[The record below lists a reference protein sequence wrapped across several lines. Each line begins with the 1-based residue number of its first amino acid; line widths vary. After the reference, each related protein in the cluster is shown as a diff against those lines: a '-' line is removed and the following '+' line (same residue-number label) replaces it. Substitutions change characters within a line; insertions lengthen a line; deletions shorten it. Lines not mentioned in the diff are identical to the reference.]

1 MKAIGIFRGFP
12 GLGRVVAGLDILN
25 QLHVSAK
32 LEAIVFT
39 YFQGYKLRKSYNFDF
54 RNIENRNDISS
65 IGIIPVSKSGEIIID
80 SIEEYNP
87 DFVLI
92 DGEPLL
98 VTAIKLR
105 FPKLI
110 VVTLLN
116 PFDVENPHNKLSSQ
130 LFFKE
135 CYSKADITIVHGLL
149 KVEKPATFNKS
160 FHSIN
165 TFIRQDLDEIIP
177 DANSNRI
184 ACILGGGTVNSSD
197 LFFENTIRISQQI
210 IELANKQQDF
220 FFDIYCGC
228 ETVYSRVNQFRSGV
242 SNIDIHRHIHNP
254 NQLYKST
261 KAVISR
267 GGRNTVSELLSLN
280 LPAILFSTT
289 CEVRGTEQQ
298 ANISIAQTVSPNIF
312 GVNLSTDSN
321 TIGRIFN
328 KIISANASKAEWTS
342 GNKKLFEILQTELPC
357 M

>member
-25 QLHVSAK
+25 QLQLSVK
-32 LEAIVFT
+32 LEAIVYT
-39 YFQGYKLRKSYNFDF
+39 YFQGYELSKSYNFDF

-65 IGIIPVSKSGEIIID
+65 IGIIPVSKSGETIID

-105 FPKLI
+105 FPKVN
-110 VVTLLN
+110 VVALLN
-116 PFDVENPHNKLSSQ
+116 PFDVENPHNNLSSQ
-130 LFFKE
+130 LFFKD
-135 CYSKADITIVHGLL
+135 CYSKADISIVHGLWKVL
-149 KVEKPATFNKS
+149 KPSSFKKS

-165 TFIRQDLDEIIP
+165 TFIRHDLDEIIP
-177 DANSNRI
+177 DINSNRI
-184 ACILGGGTVNSSD
+184 ACILGGGTVNSSE

-210 IELANKQQDF
+210 IELANKQQKYY
-220 FFDIYCGC
+220 FDIYCGC
-228 ETVYSRVNQFRSGV
+228 ETIYSRVNHLKNGV
-242 SNIDIHRHIHNP
+242 SNIGIHRHIHNP
-254 NQLYKST
+254 AQLYNST

-267 GGRNTVSELLSLN
+267 GGRNTVSELLLLN
-280 LPAILFSTT
+280 LPALLFSTT

-298 ANISIAQTVSPNIF
+298 ANIAIAQNVSPNIL
-312 GVNLSTDSN
+312 GVTLSTDSN
-321 TIGRIFN
+321 TLEEMFN
-328 KIISANASKAEWTS
+328 KIISSDASKVEWTS
-342 GNKKLFEILQTELPC
+342 GNKTLFKILKTELPC

>member
-25 QLHVSAK
+25 QLQASVK
-32 LEAIVFT
+32 LEAIVYT
-39 YFQGYKLRKSYNFDF
+39 YFQGYELRKSYNFDF

-65 IGIIPVSKSGEIIID
+65 IGIIPVSKSGESIID
-80 SIEEYNP
+80 SIEEYKP

-105 FPKLI
+105 FPKVI
-110 VVTLLN
+110 VVALLN
-116 PFDVENPHNKLSSQ
+116 PFDVENPHNNLSSQ

-135 CYSKADITIVHGLL
+135 CYSKADIAIVHGLW
-149 KVEKPATFNKS
+149 KVEKPSSFKNS

-165 TFIRQDLDEIIP
+165 TFIRHDLDEIIL
-177 DANSNRI
+177 DANSYRI
-184 ACILGGGTVNSSD
+184 ACILGGGTVNSSE

-210 IELANKQQDF
+210 IELANKQEKY

-228 ETVYSRVNQFRSGV
+228 ETVYSRVNHFRNGV
-242 SNIDIHRHIHNP
+242 SNIDIHSHIHNP
-254 NQLYKST
+254 TQLYNST
-261 KAVISR
+261 RAVISR
-267 GGRNTVSELLSLN
+267 AGRNTVSELLSLN

-298 ANISIAQTVSPNIF
+298 TNVSIAQNVSPNIF
-312 GVNLSTDSN
+312 GVTLSTDSN
-321 TIGRIFN
+321 TIERLFN
-328 KIISANASKAEWTS
+328 KIISDDVIKVQWTS
-342 GNKKLFEILQTELPC
+342 GNRKLFEILQTELPC

>member
-25 QLHVSAK
+25 QLQVSSN
-32 LEAIVFT
+32 LEAIVYT
-39 YFQGYKLRKSYNFDF
+39 YFQGYELSKSFNFDF

-65 IGIIPVSKSGEIIID
+65 IGIIPVSKSGESIID

-105 FPKLI
+105 FPKVI
-110 VVTLLN
+110 VVALLN
-116 PFDVENPHNKLSSQ
+116 PFDVENPHNNLSSQ

-149 KVEKPATFNKS
+149 KVEKPTTFKNS

-165 TFIRQDLDEIIP
+165 TFIRRDLDEIIP

-210 IELANKQQDF
+210 IELANKQQKF
-220 FFDIYCGC
+220 FFDIYSGC
-228 ETVYSRVNQFRSGV
+228 ETVYSRVNHFRNGV
-242 SNIDIHRHIHNP
+242 SNIDIHSHIHNP
-254 NQLYKST
+254 TQLYNST

-280 LPAILFSTT
+280 IPAILFSTN

-298 ANISIAQTVSPNIF
+298 ANITIAQNISPKII
-312 GVNLSTDSN
+312 GVTLSTDSN
-321 TIGRIFN
+321 TIEEMFN
-328 KIISANASKAEWTS
+328 KIISSDASKVEWTS

>member
-25 QLHVSAK
+25 QLQVSAK

-39 YFQGYKLRKSYNFDF
+39 YFQGYELRKSYNFDF
-54 RNIENRNDISS
+54 RNIDNRNDISS
-65 IGIIPVSKSGEIIID
+65 IGIIPVSKSGETIID

-98 VTAIKLR
+98 VAAIKLR

-110 VVTLLN
+110 VVALLN
-116 PFDVENPHNKLSSQ
+116 PFDVENPHNNLSSQ

-165 TFIRQDLDEIIP
+165 TFIRHDLDEIIP
-177 DANSNRI
+177 NANSNRI

-197 LFFENTIRISQQI
+197 LFFDNTIRISQQI

-228 ETVYSRVNQFRSGV
+228 ETVYSRVNQFRSSV

-280 LPAILFSTT
+280 LPAILFPTT

-298 ANISIAQTVSPNIF
+298 ANISVAQTVSPNIF
-312 GVNLSTDSN
+312 GVTLSTDSN
-321 TIGRIFN
+321 TIERMFN
-328 KIISANASKAEWTS
+328 KIISANPSKVEWTS

>member
-12 GLGRVVAGLDILN
+12 GLGRVVAGLDILI
-25 QLHVSAK
+25 QLQVSAK

-39 YFQGYKLRKSYNFDF
+39 YFQGYELRKSYNFDF

-65 IGIIPVSKSGEIIID
+65 IGIIPVSKSGETIID

-110 VVTLLN
+110 VVALLN
-116 PFDVENPHNKLSSQ
+116 PFDVENPHNNLSSQ

-165 TFIRQDLDEIIP
+165 TFIRHDLDEIIP

-210 IELANKQQDF
+210 IELANKQADF

-242 SNIDIHRHIHNP
+242 SNIDIHKHIHNP

-312 GVNLSTDSN
+312 GVTLSTDSN
-321 TIGRIFN
+321 TIEGMFN
-328 KIISANASKAEWTS
+328 KIISANASKIEWTS